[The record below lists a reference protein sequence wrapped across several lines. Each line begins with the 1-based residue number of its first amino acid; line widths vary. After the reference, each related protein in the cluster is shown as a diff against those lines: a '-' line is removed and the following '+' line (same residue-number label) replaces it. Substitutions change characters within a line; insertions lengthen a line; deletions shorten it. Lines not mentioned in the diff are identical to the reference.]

1 MEKWSK
7 KKKIKTII
15 YILCAVAFVLIYIR
29 LYRKYGIFKNPSE
42 IRDFVLQYGPYGF
55 LVYILLQII
64 QIVVFFIP
72 GEIFQIAGG
81 YIYGSLWGGVLSLL
95 GTAIGS
101 TITYW
106 IAHRFGKPFVHKILS
121 RNNFWILEKLD
132 KLGSSKK
139 QKKKINAVVFL
150 LYLIPGVPKD
160 ILGYV
165 CGISEISFRDFII
178 YSIVGRIPALFVSV
192 YFGEKF
198 SKDNIPL
205 LIIIAVVMSI
215 LFLIGVVYGKK
226 IIHSMS
232 DEEIDN

>member
-7 KKKIKTII
+7 KKKIKTFI
-15 YILCAVAFVLIYIR
+15 YILCAIAFVLIYIH
-29 LYRKYGIFKNPSE
+29 LYRKYGILKNPSE

-81 YIYGSLWGGVLSLL
+81 YIYGSLWGGVLSLI
-95 GTAIGS
+95 GIVIGS
-101 TITYW
+101 AISYW

-121 RNNFWILEKLD
+121 RNNFWILDKLD

-160 ILGYV
+160 ILGYI
-165 CGISEISFRDFII
+165 CGISEIRFRDFII
-178 YSIVGRIPALFVSV
+178 YSLVGRMPALFVSV

-198 SKDNIPL
+198 SKDNVLL
-205 LIIIAVVMSI
+205 LIIIAVVMSV

-226 IIHSMS
+226 IIHSLS
-232 DEEIDN
+232 KDNEE

>member
-7 KKKIKTII
+7 KKKIKTIF
-15 YILCAVAFVLIYIR
+15 YILIAVVLSIIFLH
-29 LYRKYGIFKNPSE
+29 LYRKYGILKNPKE
-42 IRDFVLQYGPYGF
+42 IRDFVLQYGSYGF
-55 LVYILLQII
+55 LVYILLQVI

-72 GEIFQIAGG
+72 GEVFQIAGG
-81 YIYGSLWGGVLSLL
+81 YIYGSLGGGILSLI
-95 GTAIGS
+95 GIAIGS
-101 TITYW
+101 SITFW
-106 IAHRFGKPFVHKILS
+106 IAHKFGKPFVHRILS
-121 RNNFWILEKLD
+121 KNNFWILEKLD

-165 CGISEISFRDFII
+165 CGISEISFRDFFI
-178 YSIVGRIPALFVSV
+178 YSLVGRIPALFISV

-205 LIIIAVVMSI
+205 LITIAVVMSI
-215 LFLIGVVYGKK
+215 LFLIGVVFGKK

-232 DEEIDN
+232 KEEIDN